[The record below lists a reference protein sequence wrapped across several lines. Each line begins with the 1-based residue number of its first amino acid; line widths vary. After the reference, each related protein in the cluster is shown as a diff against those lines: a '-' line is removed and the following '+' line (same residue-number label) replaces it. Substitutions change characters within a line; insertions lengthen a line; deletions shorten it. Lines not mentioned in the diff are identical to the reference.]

1 MADRIKAH
9 VKSKDYDA
17 ITSAK
22 DFARRLTEDLQAVSH
37 DKHLRVHYSHAK
49 LPVRPEGNHEPTAED
64 RDRMR
69 RFCGAINGGFEKVE
83 RLEGNVGLLKFNG
96 FVPPEFAGE
105 TAVAAMNFLA
115 SSDALIVDLRENGG
129 GDPAMVALI
138 CSYLFGAEQ
147 VHLNDLYFRPA
158 NETQQFWTLSYVPG
172 RRYEGKPVYVLTSH
186 RTFSGA
192 EEFTYNLK
200 TRKRATIVGETTGG
214 GANPGGPERIDD
226 HFQVNVPSGRAI
238 NPVTKTNWEGTGVAP
253 DVDVPAD
260 QAFHTAYLRALKQLE
275 DNAVDRQKSGKD
287 KAEPPMLAEERT
299 RAVDRL
305 QKELDALKSKAKP
318 DKAQPAKD
326 HQTRTGG

>member
-1 MADRIKAH
+1 
-9 VKSKDYDA
+9 
-17 ITSAK
+17 
-22 DFARRLTEDLQAVSH
+22 
-37 DKHLRVHYSHAK
+37 
-49 LPVRPEGNHEPTAED
+49 
-64 RDRMR
+64 MR
-69 RFCGAINGGFEKVE
+69 RFCGVINGGFEKVE
-83 RLEGNVGLLKFNG
+83 RLDGNVGLLKFNG
-96 FVPPEFAGE
+96 FLPPEFAGD

-138 CSYLFGAEQ
+138 CSYLFGAEP

-158 NETQQFWTLSYVPG
+158 NETHQYWTLSFVPG
-172 RRYEGKPVYVLTSH
+172 KHYGEKPVYVLTS
-186 RTFSGA
+186 RNTFSGA

-226 HFQVNVPSGRAI
+226 HFQVFVPSGRAI
-238 NPVTKTNWEGTGVAP
+238 NPVTKINWEGTGVTP
-253 DVDVPAD
+253 DVAVPAD

-275 DNAVDRQKSGKD
+275 DSAIDRQKSGKD

-299 RAVDRL
+299 RAVDRV

-318 DKAQPAKD
+318 EQTQPAKD